1 MKYLCGRCIH
11 TDVCLVP
18 RSTGCVEECKY
29 FKEMPSHLPKQ
40 TNEEYLRSCDT
51 EQLAEFL
58 CEVWYGIDEV
68 INIMSEDGEINK
80 KDAIALW
87 LKQPHTEKE

>member
-1 MKYLCGRCIH
+1 MKCKHCDGTGKSNMYKDGEFVDCMYCGG
-11 TDVCLVP
+11 
-18 RSTGCVEECKY
+18 TGELEVQMTEQEY
-29 FKEMPSHLPKQ
+29 IQ
-40 TNEEYLRSCDT
+40 TCDT

-58 CEVWYGIDEV
+58 CDVWYGIDEV

-87 LKQPHTEKE
+87 LKQPHKE